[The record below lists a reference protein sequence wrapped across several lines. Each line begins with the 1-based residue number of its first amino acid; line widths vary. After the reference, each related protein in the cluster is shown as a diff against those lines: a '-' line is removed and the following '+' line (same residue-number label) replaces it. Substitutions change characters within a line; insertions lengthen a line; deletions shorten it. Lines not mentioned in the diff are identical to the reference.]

1 MADAK
6 LTDEVRA
13 FVVQSLAMFDT
24 PSTVAAAV
32 KAEFGIEISRQAVEN
47 YDPTKKAGKSRPFK
61 RWKQLFEETRKT
73 FLEDTATIGIS
84 HRTVRL
90 RALQRMVDKAE
101 TQGNMVLAA
110 SLLRQA
116 AEEMG
121 GGPNRREH
129 TGKDG
134 TPLPMSPTIIYE
146 RDDGRRVA
154 NE

>member
-6 LTDEVRA
+6 LNDEIRT

-32 KAEFGIEISRQAVEN
+32 KTEFGIDISRQSVEA
-47 YDPTKKAGKSRPFK
+47 YDPNKRAASVAKKWRA
-61 RWKQLFEETRKT
+61 LFDETRKT
-73 FLEDTATIGIS
+73 FLEDTAAIGIS

-90 RALQRMVDKAE
+90 RALQRLADKAE
-101 TQGNMVLAA
+101 TQGNMVLTA

-134 TPLPMSPTIIYE
+134 TPLPMAPTIIYE
-146 RDDGRRVA
+146 RDGPR
-154 NE
+154 E